1 MTDET
6 PTSPD
11 LSLDRTR
18 IEAPPKRVDKLPAI
32 YLVGFLILGV
42 ALIWLWQHPVA
53 PRTAALEAARIND
66 LSQQVDTLAA
76 RVKQLEARP
85 AAAPAPDLGPLE
97 TRLAALERRPAPAP
111 APAPIA
117 SAPLDLGPMQQ
128 RIDAA
133 SRQAS
138 ETTAALSRR
147 VDQIET
153 RLGAA
158 ETNGKQVAAS
168 IGAAT
173 DQAQRAVRLQA
184 AGAALDAGQS
194 LGPIPGAGPAL
205 ARFASTAPPTPA
217 SLRLSFAAAAQAAHA
232 ASQPGGNGDEPFL
245 TRAWTRAQQ
254 AVTVRQ
260 GDKVLVGDPS
270 AGIIEH
276 ARMLLDAGDIAGA
289 LNTLDGLPPSAKAAM
304 AGWMAQAK
312 ALVDAR
318 AALADMARS

>member
-6 PTSPD
+6 PTPPD
-11 LSLDRTR
+11 LSSDRNR
-18 IEAPPKRVDKLPAI
+18 IEVPPKRVDKLPAF
-32 YLVGFLILGV
+32 YLVGFLILGA

-53 PRTAALEAARIND
+53 QRGAALEAARIET
-66 LSQQVDTLAA
+66 LTQQLDTLAA

-85 AAAPAPDLGPLE
+85 TAAPAPDLAPLE
-97 TRLAALERRPAPAP
+97 ARLSALERRPAPIMAP
-111 APAPIA
+111 QA
-117 SAPLDLGPMQQ
+117 SAPPDLGPMQQ

-133 SRQAS
+133 SRQAG
-138 ETTAALSRR
+138 EATTALSRR

-158 ETNGKQVAAS
+158 ETIGKQAAAG

-184 AGAALDAGQS
+184 AGAALEAGQS
-194 LGPIPGAGPAL
+194 LGPIPGAAPAL
-205 ARFASTAPPTPA
+205 ARFASAAPPTPA
-217 SLRLSFAAAAQAAHA
+217 GLRLSFAAAAQAAHT
-232 ASQPGGNGDEPFL
+232 ASQPGGNADEPFL
-245 TRAWTRAQQ
+245 TRAWARAQQ

-276 ARMLLDAGDIAGA
+276 ARVLLDAGDIAGA
-289 LNTLDGLPPSAKAAM
+289 LKSLDGLQPSAKAAM

-318 AALADMARS
+318 AALAEMARS